1 MNEIYIVDGK
11 KYRVGL
17 VNKDSFL
24 SKNPTAEL
32 FVEEEKTFGPQDEGK
47 TSTTETGTTVDAN
60 KVSDTESQSEDG
72 SSELTAYKDL
82 TDEQKK
88 QLNKQKKVD
97 LGNSPEE
104 IAERRKISRAE
115 QADIL
120 STDIELDEVIVR
132 PEEAEVAELAGSNL
146 FAGNSQLEQ
155 VAFYNSI
162 EPYAKSR
169 GLGLPELDYYK
180 DAIGTT
186 EGPDFDND
194 EDVWDRFDSRMDERP
209 DNLLVTRGPDK
220 PKNAVSVDL
229 MQARQKHID
238 NITEEELKIQLNSN
252 SQEELNSKVKK
263 EGLKHLSDD
272 EKNSLKKFKRPDDKK
287 LYDSFSGNVYDYD
300 KENPGKSNAPAEV
313 IEINENALKKAA
325 TTELKDL
332 ESQLTKSYYK
342 TVAVAKDFT
351 DYFKSN
357 ELFDFENSVL
367 PVGRAF
373 EDVRQL
379 FGDTSSMGDTLEYI
393 EDIAKTGVI
402 PEEISKLPGDHP
414 FAKAFND
421 ALVEYVTLN
430 KAILLNKNPLEE
442 EKDGFG
448 IGAWNSLVRSVG
460 LEDTAKTAATQEEVM
475 TVFDNVM
482 QDAGFKNF
490 DQKAVNE
497 AIKPNLANTVGGGV
511 VDLAIFAAQI
521 AATKKVPGVSQMT
534 RGINTAKNLL
544 KSTKLARKSKLY
556 KNSIDNIAKGFDGAA
571 VFTLS
576 EQLKAGLGLR
586 REPTAE
592 EDYATASFGF
602 SLDFGTSLGG
612 KLLKRFPAKTIL
624 SPVLAQL
631 SKAQSTR
638 NWQKSVT
645 GSAVGAASF
654 EFASAVDALAKGDPN
669 GYFKKS
675 AEDHVLGFLGEYYKM
690 RLLGAKSIFFK
701 NGLVTAFRNDIR
713 AMKGLNPLTV
723 SKAAKKYKIEEKE
736 ISNPNENTFKKLDD
750 SRNKNVNDLT
760 KQIEKGALTQEEG
773 LIKIQETNKEHNV
786 LEAQAELNSA
796 KASIKAEEKSGINP
810 TDTDIRVLANKLQSG
825 ESLNAKDN
833 TTLTNTPLPLLLD
846 RMNVP
851 ESIKEATKANLEYNW
866 NRETVL
872 AEILNNSPEF
882 KAPIGSKERNESYKF
897 LNESFDIGGRIQILK
912 RKKKLNYEEDK
923 ELIDLEEQFKEYQL
937 EGSKYKTLQEKLN
950 KLYESER
957 QKSIEQSDEV
967 LASTQEGE
975 RVTIETKEEFQKL
988 AEKITG
994 SKEDVTDTDG
1004 FYDPA
1009 SKKYYV
1015 NETKAKELRN
1025 FTIET
1030 HETGHFI
1037 LRDSLKDES
1046 GKITED
1052 GIKIIDELLEEL
1064 TPKQR
1069 EVVQRRIDSRY
1080 RYDKDGI
1087 ELSKNEYYEEYIT
1100 VLSDAIRSK
1109 QITFKESIGDAL
1121 EKFVPFMRKNGVE
1134 NLELNADTGK
1144 SLFELIKSFS
1154 KGEKAGVEAAI
1165 ELSKQAEGK
1174 EVKGDKPLKSLTS
1187 ENSDKVNEIWKNQ
1200 GIAGY
1205 EDILKLLKPTAVS
1218 LAKRFKNRPN
1228 YEQELVVD
1236 AIMTGKRGMLDVIM
1250 DYNKKVEKG
1259 ENVPPLSGMLNN
1271 SFSTKTGFKRYIDAV
1286 EDSKILGEEFTSD
1299 IADAKN
1305 QVASEETVDKTEVKS
1320 TTSKLRRVL
1329 GIKQGDAIYDLAK
1342 KVSSKILSG
1351 ELPGKK
1357 VKTAVNKE
1365 ARKSELRKAVSDLM
1379 GAEKAI
1385 DQQFLNKNILEILK
1399 ALPASDLV
1407 KLERESKVKVL
1418 AEQGPRLNVK
1428 DAREA
1433 VDKGIL
1439 PKDTNLQSG
1448 PKVSSKLPTTLEQAK
1463 EFFTQKRKAGLV
1475 NVITEMLVKDAAP
1488 EVTEGKMDLAIR
1500 AKVLSEIDRAPELKF
1515 SLNTKGK
1522 GKFESDNVRDNV
1534 SRFNVGDVAYESAM
1548 FKDEYWDYDIFEGTF
1563 GLKDGTLG
1571 EDKKSLVLAFGETT
1585 GETGITGKSTQ
1596 GLTNVFEVFGI
1607 VANSAVDLVKEKKLN
1622 SIVFTAKEDSRIRLY
1637 NALASKFSKELGWDI
1652 YNYPL
1657 EGETAFIVYD
1667 PKLTGETTKKL
1678 PTLKFAKSLQSGSDK
1693 LDEKAGKSLMEKI
1706 AKDLTLKRRVLI
1718 ETFSK
1723 YFPPEHY
1730 LRTSDWTSGTKLSTI
1745 AKRLFDVTSGVKR
1758 YKDPIEKEKA
1768 EILVKENRLL
1778 DLDAM
1783 RLEAEQKEVEFSL
1796 EVLEALKEARRSK
1809 NRENIDKNIKN
1820 QDLHNKGVGLAI
1832 DAEAAIALSSP
1843 EAFAV
1848 LRQYIYHPSLNANAN
1863 RNQGTNV
1870 WRELGAVERKI
1881 KVTDEHVFQA
1891 IEHANAKLQLYKN
1904 LREGKKNAK
1913 ESLEFYK
1920 KWIQDNYVQY
1930 SLKNESDVIKGNLTD
1945 AEGNVWKNSGGT
1957 SHPVLIEQLY
1967 KAIESGTREAWNKVP
1982 SSDIRYFNE
1991 YESLNPNNLVKGD
2004 FSKAK
2009 EYNVEVPKKLS
2020 QNVEV
2025 YKEQGR
2031 LIHKIILTD
2040 ASLLTGNNAVT
2051 RKQAKQTI
2059 DEFVKIA
2066 SEKTLASKV
2075 NNKKSAFSKSIPPT
2089 TNKKTIETASKTDEA
2104 LKNAR
2109 KLDAEVK
2116 KIRVFD
2122 FDDTLARTKSDVLY
2136 IDSKGKEGR
2145 LTAEEFAKDGAKLL
2159 KEGAVFDF
2167 SEFNKVTEGK
2177 KGPLFEVAKA
2187 IEDKRGA
2194 KDVFVLTARAPE
2206 SQEAIYEFLKSQG
2219 LNIPIENIT
2228 GLGNSTG
2235 EAKARWVVDKAAEG
2249 YNDFYFADDAP
2260 QNVKAVRE
2268 ALSVLDVKSKTQQ
2281 AKIAFSKTLDLNKDF
2296 NDIIENKTGI
2306 GSDKTYGR
2314 VKAEVAGASKGKFNF
2329 FIPPSAEDFVGLLY
2343 STLGKGSTGDA
2354 QMAWYKAHLLNPY
2367 ARAMENIAN
2376 DRANMMQDFR
2386 GLKKGLG
2393 IVPKNLRKK
2402 IKDSNFT
2409 EEQAVRA
2416 YIWDKQGMEIPGIS
2430 KKDQKGLVDFVKNKA
2445 ELSVFADQLIDINKG
2460 DAYAA
2465 PDAGWVAGN
2474 ISTDFIKTLN
2484 TTKRSKY
2491 LESWKQNK
2499 DVIFSEANLN
2509 KLEAAYGKNY
2519 REAMENMLKRMET
2532 GKNTSS
2538 GSDRLA
2544 ARATDWLTNSVGAI
2558 MFFNTRSA
2566 VLQTISAVNFVNF
2579 SDNNIL
2585 KAGQAF
2591 ANQPQYWSDF
2601 KKLFNSPFLLDRRSG
2616 LKLNVNEADIAAMAK
2631 GPGNSARNVIAGI
2644 LKAGF
2649 LPTQIA
2655 DSFAIASGGASFY
2668 RNRIKALQKE
2678 GLTEAEAEEQAFRD
2692 FREIAEESQQSSRP
2706 DKISQQQAGPLGRV
2720 VLAFANTPAQYARLI
2735 KKAASDLKNGRGDA
2749 KTNMSKI
2756 IYYGV
2761 AQNLLFSALQQALF
2775 AIAFDDEEEDEKK
2788 NEKYFNIVNG
2798 MSDSVLR
2805 GIGVGGA
2812 VVSVVKNT
2820 AIKLAK
2826 EAEKKEPKYQD
2837 AVVKGVL
2844 QISPPVS
2851 SKVGK
2856 LQSAGRSFSW
2866 NQEEMRTRGWSID
2879 NPAYLASA
2887 NVISAATNVPLDR
2900 AIKKITNIVDAGNE
2914 DIEYYKRVALALG
2927 WSAWEL
2933 GIDKKGGKV
2942 APPKTDMDK
2951 LYDLNKKQQ
2960 IDSLLSLGIS
2970 KKQIKA
2976 LKLEEDRVKAILDPK
2991 SVKKIKVS
2999 KRDSLFGLNKK
3010 DQVKALEKLGLTKKE
3025 IIALRLES
3033 DRVEAIINKQKKEV
3047 E

>member
-1 MNEIYIVDGK
+1 MYIFNGK
-11 KYRVGL
+11 KLTEDQAKKFAEETGRDL
-17 VNKDSFL
+17 QTFL
-24 SKNPTAEL
+24 EANPDIQEDPD
-32 FVEEEKTFGPQDEGK
+32 FGPQDEVGK
-47 TSTTETGTTVDAN
+47 PGVAVEKVAPAVTE
-60 KVSDTESQSEDG
+60 DTALQLENG
-72 SSELTAYKDL
+72 SSGLTAYKDL

-104 IAERRKISRAE
+104 IAKRRKISRAE

-194 EDVWDRFDSRMDERP
+194 EDIWDRFDSRMDESP
-209 DNLLVTRGPDK
+209 DNLLVTRGQDQPE
-220 PKNAVSVDL
+220 NAVSVDL
-229 MQARQKHID
+229 IQARQRHIG

-272 EKNSLKKFKRPDDKK
+272 EQNSLKKFKRPDDKQ
-287 LYDSFSGNVYDYD
+287 LYDPFSGNVYDYD

-313 IEINENALKKAA
+313 IEINENALEKAA

-367 PVGRAF
+367 SVGRAF
-373 EDVRQL
+373 EDIREL
-379 FGDTSSMGDTLEYI
+379 FGDTSAMGNTLEYI

-448 IGAWNSLVRSVG
+448 IGAWNALVRSAG
-460 LEDTAKTAATQEEVM
+460 LEDTKSSAATQEEEM
-475 TVFDNVM
+475 TVFNNVM
-482 QDAGFKNF
+482 QDAGYKNF
-490 DQKAVNE
+490 NQKAVNE
-497 AIKPNLANTVGGGV
+497 ALKPNLANAVGGGV
-511 VDLAIFAAQI
+511 VDLSIFAAQI
-521 AATKKVPGVSQMT
+521 ALTKKAPGVGQIT
-534 RGINTAKNLL
+534 KGINTIANLF
-544 KSTKLARKSKLY
+544 KRTKLATNSRLF
-556 KNSIDNIAKGFDGAA
+556 KNSIDNIAGGLDEAA
-571 VFTLS
+571 IFTIS
-576 EQLKAGLGLR
+576 DQLKAGLGLR

-592 EDYATASFGF
+592 EMYATATFGF
-602 SLDFGTSLGG
+602 SLKFGSSLAG
-612 KLLKRFPAKTIL
+612 KLLQRFPAKTIF
-624 SPVLAQL
+624 SPALAQL

-675 AEDHVLGFLGEYYKM
+675 AEDHTLGFLEEYYKM

-723 SKAAKKYKIEEKE
+723 SKAAKKYEIEQKE
-736 ISNPNENTFKKLDD
+736 ISDPNENTFKKLDD

-760 KQIEKGALTQEEG
+760 EQIEKGALTQEEG
-773 LIKIQETNKEHNV
+773 LIKIQETNKEHNI
-786 LEAQAELNSA
+786 LEAQAELNNA

-825 ESLNAKDN
+825 ESLNTKDN
-833 TTLTNTPLPLLLD
+833 STLINTPLPLLLD

-851 ESIKEATKANLEYNW
+851 EGIKEATKANLEYNW

-912 RKKKLNYEEDK
+912 RKKKLNYEEEK
-923 ELIDLEEQFKEYQL
+923 ELIDLEERFKEYQP

-950 KLYESER
+950 ELYESEK

-975 RVTIETKEEFQKL
+975 RVPVETKEEFQKL
-988 AEKITG
+988 AEKVTG

-1004 FYDPA
+1004 FYDPV

-1052 GIKIIDELLEEL
+1052 GIKIIDELLGEL

-1069 EVVQRRIDSRY
+1069 EVVQKRIDKRY
-1080 RYDKDGI
+1080 RYNEEGV

-1174 EVKGDKPLKSLTS
+1174 ESKGDKSLKSLTS

-1200 GIAGY
+1200 GVAGY

-1259 ENVPPLSGMLNN
+1259 ESVPPLSGMLNK

-1286 EDSKILGEEFTSD
+1286 EDSKILGEEFTD
-1299 IADAKN
+1299 DVTEAKG
-1305 QVASEETVDKTEVKS
+1305 VAAEEVSNNVTPTVKS

-1351 ELPGKK
+1351 ELPGRKI
-1357 VKTAVNKE
+1357 KTAINKE
-1365 ARKSELRKAVSDLM
+1365 ARKSELRKAVSNLM

-1407 KLERESKVKVL
+1407 KLEREAKVKVL

-1433 VDKGIL
+1433 VNKGIL

-1463 EFFTQKRKAGLV
+1463 EFFTQKRKASLV

-1488 EVTEGKMDLAIR
+1488 EVTEGKMDQVKR
-1500 AKVLSEIDRAPELKF
+1500 AEVLSEIDR
-1515 SLNTKGK
+1515 
-1522 GKFESDNVRDNV
+1522 
-1534 SRFNVGDVAYESAM
+1534 
-1548 FKDEYWDYDIFEGTF
+1548 
-1563 GLKDGTLG
+1563 
-1571 EDKKSLVLAFGETT
+1571 
-1585 GETGITGKSTQ
+1585 
-1596 GLTNVFEVFGI
+1596 
-1607 VANSAVDLVKEKKLN
+1607 
-1622 SIVFTAKEDSRIRLY
+1622 
-1637 NALASKFSKELGWDI
+1637 
-1652 YNYPL
+1652 
-1657 EGETAFIVYD
+1657 
-1667 PKLTGETTKKL
+1667 L
-1678 PTLKFAKSLQSGSDK
+1678 PTLKFARSLQSGSDK

-1706 AKDLTLKRRVLI
+1706 AKDLTLKSKVLI

-1723 YFPPEHY
+1723 HFPPEHY
-1730 LRTSDWTSGTKLSTI
+1730 FRTSDWTSGTKLSTI
-1745 AKRLFDVTSGVKR
+1745 AKRLFDITSGLKR

-1768 EILVKENRLL
+1768 EILIKENRLL
-1778 DLDAM
+1778 DLDDM
-1783 RLEAEQKEVEFSL
+1783 RLKAEQKEVEFSL
-1796 EVLEALKEARRSK
+1796 DVLEAFKEARRSK

-1863 RNQGTNV
+1863 RNQATNV
-1870 WRELGAVERKI
+1870 WRELGAVERKTG
-1881 KVTDEHVFQA
+1881 VTDEHVFQA
-1891 IEHANAKLQLYKN
+1891 IEHANAKMQLYKN
-1904 LREGKKNAK
+1904 LREGGKNAK
-1913 ESLEFYK
+1913 ESLDFYK
-1920 KWIQDNYVQY
+1920 KWMQDNYVQY

-1967 KAIESGTREAWNKVP
+1967 KAIKSGTREAWNKVP

-2040 ASLLTGNNAVT
+2040 AGLLTGNNAVT

-2066 SEKTLASKV
+2066 QEKTLASKV

-2136 IDSKGKEGR
+2136 IDSQGKEGR

-2281 AKIAFSKTLDLNKDF
+2281 AKIAFSKSLDLNKDF
-2296 NDIIENKTGI
+2296 NDIIENKTSI

-2314 VKAEVAGASKGKFNF
+2314 VKAEVAGASKGKFKF

-2585 KAGQAF
+2585 KAGQAL
-2591 ANQPQYWSDF
+2591 ANQPQYWKDF

-2631 GPGNSARNVIAGI
+2631 GPGNGARNVIAGI

-2655 DSFAIASGGASFY
+2655 DSFAIASGGATFY
-2668 RNRIKALQKE
+2668 RNRIKALEKE
-2678 GLTEAEAEEQAFRD
+2678 GLTRSEAEEQAFRD

-2735 KKAASDLKNGRGDA
+2735 KKAGSDLKNGRGDA
-2749 KTNMSKI
+2749 KTNISKI

-2761 AQNLLFSALQQALF
+2761 AQNLLFSSLQQALF
-2775 AIAFDDEEEDEKK
+2775 AIAFDDDEEEEKK

-2798 MSDSVLR
+2798 MSDSILR
-2805 GIGVGGA
+2805 GTGLGGA

-2826 EAEKKEPKYQD
+2826 EADKKSPKYQD

-2866 NQEEMRTRGWSID
+2866 NQEEMRTRGFSID

-2900 AIKKITNIVDAGNE
+2900 AVKKVTNIVDAGNE

-2942 APPKTDMDK
+2942 APPKTNMDK
-2951 LYDLNKKQQ
+2951 LYDLNKKEQ
-2960 IDSLLSLGIS
+2960 IDSLLSLGLS
-2970 KKQIKA
+2970 KKQIKL
-2976 LKLEEDRVKAILDPK
+2976 LKKEEDRVNAILNPK
-2991 SVKKIKVS
+2991 SIKQIKVS

-3025 IIALRLES
+3025 IRALRLES
-3033 DRVEAIINKQKKEV
+3033 DRVEAIINKQKQRN
-3047 E
+3047 

>member
-1 MNEIYIVDGK
+1 MYTYKDRELTKEQVDKLAAEKG
-11 KYRVGL
+11 VE
-17 VNKDSFL
+17 VDVFL
-24 SKNPTAEL
+24 TNNPDIQIQEA
-32 FVEEEKTFGPQDEGK
+32 VVKTTEPEGK
-47 TSTTETGTTVDAN
+47 TPTTEMDTTVDATE
-60 KVSDTESQSEDG
+60 VSVTESLSADG
-72 SSELTAYKDL
+72 SSGLTAYKDL

-104 IAERRKISRAE
+104 IAKRRKISRAE

-194 EDVWDRFDSRMDERP
+194 EDVWDRFDSRMDESP
-209 DNLLVTRGPDK
+209 DNLLVTRGQDQPE
-220 PKNAVSVDL
+220 NAVSVDL
-229 MQARQKHID
+229 IQARQRHIG

-272 EKNSLKKFKRPDDKK
+272 EQNSLKKFKRPDDKQ
-287 LYDSFSGNVYDYD
+287 LYDPFSGNVYDYD

-313 IEINENALKKAA
+313 IEINENALEKAA

-373 EDVRQL
+373 EDIREL
-379 FGDTSSMGDTLEYI
+379 FGDTSAMGNTLEYI

-448 IGAWNSLVRSVG
+448 IGAWNALVRNVG
-460 LEDTAKTAATQEEVM
+460 LEDTTKTAATQEEVM
-475 TVFDNVM
+475 TVFDNVV
-482 QDAGFKNF
+482 QDAGLKNF

-511 VDLAIFAAQI
+511 VDLGIFAAQV
-521 AATKKVPGVSQMT
+521 AGTKKVPGVAQMT
-534 RGINTAKNLL
+534 KGINTVARLFKG
-544 KSTKLARKSKLY
+544 TRLARKSKLY
-556 KNSIDNIAKGFDGAA
+556 RNSIDNIAKGLDEAA

-592 EDYATASFGF
+592 ENYATASFGF
-602 SLDFGTSLGG
+602 SLGFGTSLGG
-612 KLLKRFPAKTIL
+612 KLLQRFPAKTIF
-624 SPVLAQL
+624 SPALAQL

-675 AEDHVLGFLGEYYKM
+675 AEDHALGFLGEYYKM

-723 SKAAKKYKIEEKE
+723 SKAAKKYEIEEKE
-736 ISNPNENTFKKLDD
+736 ISDPNENTFKKLDD

-760 KQIEKGALTQEEG
+760 EQIEKGALTQEEG
-773 LIKIQETNKEHNV
+773 LIKIQETNKEHNI
-786 LEAQAELNSA
+786 LEAQAELNNA

-833 TTLTNTPLPLLLD
+833 STLINTPLPLLLD

-851 ESIKEATKANLEYNW
+851 EGIKEATKANLEYNW

-923 ELIDLEEQFKEYQL
+923 ELIDLEEQFKEYQP

-950 KLYESER
+950 KLYESEK

-975 RVTIETKEEFQKL
+975 RVPVETKEEFQKL
-988 AEKITG
+988 AEKVTG

-1004 FYDPA
+1004 FYDPV

-1046 GKITED
+1046 GKITKD
-1052 GIKIIDELLEEL
+1052 GIKIIDELLGEL

-1069 EVVQRRIDSRY
+1069 EVVQRRIDQQY
-1080 RYDKDGI
+1080 RYNKKGV

-1174 EVKGDKPLKSLTS
+1174 EGKGDKPLKSLTS

-1259 ENVPPLSGMLNN
+1259 ESVPPLSGMLNN

-1299 IADAKN
+1299 ITEAKG
-1305 QVASEETVDKTEVKS
+1305 VASEEITIDETKVKS
-1320 TTSKLRRVL
+1320 TTSKLRNKL
-1329 GIKQGDAIYDLAK
+1329 LINQGDKIYDLAK
-1342 KVSSKILSG
+1342 KVSSEILKKDLPDEKLVAFINKKARESGLKKEIYKIV
-1351 ELPGKK
+1351 GK
-1357 VKTAVNKE
+1357 
-1365 ARKSELRKAVSDLM
+1365 
-1379 GAEKAI
+1379 EKAI
-1385 DQQFLNKNILEILK
+1385 DESFINNYLNPKNPSQYILK
-1399 ALPASDLV
+1399 DFSQRDLV
-1407 KLERESKVKVL
+1407 KLEREVKDKIFFKQL
-1418 AEQGPRLNVK
+1418 PRLTKQAEILKAIEQGK
-1428 DAREA
+1428 
-1433 VDKGIL
+1433 L
-1439 PKDTNLQSG
+1439 PKNQSLTSG
-1448 PKVSSKLPTTLEQAK
+1448 AFVYEKLPTPTLEQIK
-1463 EFFTQKRKAGLV
+1463 KFFTQKRKAGLV
-1475 NVITEMLVKDAAP
+1475 SVITETLVKDAAP
-1488 EVTEGKMDLAIR
+1488 EVTEGKMDEAKR
-1500 AKVLSEIDRAPELKF
+1500 AEVLSEIDR
-1515 SLNTKGK
+1515 
-1522 GKFESDNVRDNV
+1522 
-1534 SRFNVGDVAYESAM
+1534 
-1548 FKDEYWDYDIFEGTF
+1548 
-1563 GLKDGTLG
+1563 
-1571 EDKKSLVLAFGETT
+1571 
-1585 GETGITGKSTQ
+1585 
-1596 GLTNVFEVFGI
+1596 
-1607 VANSAVDLVKEKKLN
+1607 
-1622 SIVFTAKEDSRIRLY
+1622 
-1637 NALASKFSKELGWDI
+1637 
-1652 YNYPL
+1652 
-1657 EGETAFIVYD
+1657 
-1667 PKLTGETTKKL
+1667 L

-1706 AKDLTLKRRVLI
+1706 TKDLTLKSKVLI

-1723 YFPPEHY
+1723 YLPPEHY
-1730 LRTSDWTSGTKLSTI
+1730 FRTSDWTSGTKLSTI
-1745 AKRLFDVTSGVKR
+1745 AKRLFDVTSGLKR

-1768 EILVKENRLL
+1768 EILIKENRLL
-1778 DLDAM
+1778 DLDDM
-1783 RLEAEQKEVEFSL
+1783 RLEAEKKEVEFSL
-1796 EVLEALKEARRSK
+1796 DVLEAFKEARRSK

-1848 LRQYIYHPSLNANAN
+1848 LRQYIYHPSLNSNAN
-1863 RNQGTNV
+1863 RNQATNI
-1870 WRELGAVERKI
+1870 WRELGAVERKTG
-1881 KVTDEHVFQA
+1881 VTDEHVFQA
-1891 IEHANAKLQLYKN
+1891 IEHANAKMQLYKN

-1913 ESLEFYK
+1913 ESLDFYK
-1920 KWIQDNYVQY
+1920 KWMQDNYVQY

-1967 KAIESGTREAWNKVP
+1967 KAIESGTREAWGKVP

-2040 ASLLTGNNAVT
+2040 AGLLTGDNAVT

-2066 SEKTLASKV
+2066 PEKTLASKS

-2136 IDSKGKEGR
+2136 VDSQGKEGR

-2187 IEDKRGA
+2187 IENKRGA

-2281 AKIAFSKTLDLNKDF
+2281 AKIAFSKSLDLNKDF

-2585 KAGQAF
+2585 KAGQAL
-2591 ANQPQYWSDF
+2591 ANQPQYWKDF

-2631 GPGNSARNVIAGI
+2631 GPGNGARNVIAGI

-2655 DSFAIASGGASFY
+2655 DSFAIASGGATFY
-2668 RNRIKALQKE
+2668 RNRIKALEKE
-2678 GLTEAEAEEQAFRD
+2678 GLTRSEAEEQAFRD

-2735 KKAASDLKNGRGDA
+2735 KKAGSDLKNGRGDA
-2749 KTNMSKI
+2749 KTNISKI

-2761 AQNLLFSALQQALF
+2761 AQNLLFSSLQQALF
-2775 AIAFDDEEEDEKK
+2775 AIAFDDDEEEEKK

-2798 MSDSVLR
+2798 MSDSILR
-2805 GIGVGGA
+2805 GTGLGGA

-2826 EAEKKEPKYQD
+2826 EADKKSPKYQD

-2866 NQEEMRTRGWSID
+2866 NQEEMRTKGFSID

-2887 NVISAATNVPLDR
+2887 NVVSALTNVPLDR
-2900 AIKKITNIVDAGNE
+2900 AVKKVTNIVDAGNE

-2951 LYDLNKKQQ
+2951 LYDLTKKQQ
-2960 IDSLLSLGIS
+2960 IDSLTNLGIS
-2970 KKQIKA
+2970 RKQIKA
-2976 LKLEEDRVKAILDPK
+2976 LKLEEDRVNAILNPK
-2991 SVKKIKVS
+2991 SIKKIKVS
-2999 KRDSLFGLNKK
+2999 KKDSLFGLNKK

-3025 IIALRLES
+3025 IRALRLES
-3033 DRVEAIINKQKKEV
+3033 DRVEAIINKQKQEN
-3047 E
+3047 

>member
-1 MNEIYIVDGK
+1 MYIFNGK
-11 KYRVGL
+11 KLTEDQAKKFAEETGRDL
-17 VNKDSFL
+17 QTFL
-24 SKNPTAEL
+24 EANPDIQEDPD
-32 FVEEEKTFGPQDEGK
+32 FGPQDEVGK
-47 TSTTETGTTVDAN
+47 PGVAVEKVAPAVTE
-60 KVSDTESQSEDG
+60 DTALQLENG
-72 SSELTAYKDL
+72 SSGLTAYKDL

-104 IAERRKISRAE
+104 IAKRRKISRAE

-194 EDVWDRFDSRMDERP
+194 EDIWDRFDSRMDESP
-209 DNLLVTRGPDK
+209 DNLLVTRGQDQPE
-220 PKNAVSVDL
+220 NAVSVDL
-229 MQARQKHID
+229 IQARQRHIG

-272 EKNSLKKFKRPDDKK
+272 EQNSLKKFKRPDDKQ
-287 LYDSFSGNVYDYD
+287 LYDPFSGNVYDYD

-313 IEINENALKKAA
+313 IEINENALEKAA

-367 PVGRAF
+367 SVGRAF
-373 EDVRQL
+373 EDIREL
-379 FGDTSSMGDTLEYI
+379 FGDTSAMGNTLEYI

-448 IGAWNSLVRSVG
+448 IGAWNALVRSAG
-460 LEDTAKTAATQEEVM
+460 LEDTKSSAATQEEEM
-475 TVFDNVM
+475 TVFNNVM
-482 QDAGFKNF
+482 QDAGYKNF
-490 DQKAVNE
+490 NQKAVNE
-497 AIKPNLANTVGGGV
+497 ALKPNLANAVGGGV
-511 VDLAIFAAQI
+511 VDLSIFAAQI
-521 AATKKVPGVSQMT
+521 ALTKKAPGVGQIT
-534 RGINTAKNLL
+534 KGINTIANLF
-544 KSTKLARKSKLY
+544 KRTKLATNSRLF
-556 KNSIDNIAKGFDGAA
+556 KNSIDNIAGGLDEAA
-571 VFTLS
+571 IFTIS
-576 EQLKAGLGLR
+576 DQLKAGLGLR

-592 EDYATASFGF
+592 EMYATATFGF
-602 SLDFGTSLGG
+602 SLKFGSSLAG
-612 KLLKRFPAKTIL
+612 KLLQRFPAKTIF
-624 SPVLAQL
+624 SPALAQL

-675 AEDHVLGFLGEYYKM
+675 AEDHTLGFLEEYYKM

-723 SKAAKKYKIEEKE
+723 SKAAKKYEIEQKE
-736 ISNPNENTFKKLDD
+736 ISDPNENTFKKLDD

-760 KQIEKGALTQEEG
+760 EQIEKGALTQEEG
-773 LIKIQETNKEHNV
+773 LIKIQETNKEHNI
-786 LEAQAELNSA
+786 LEAQAELNNA

-825 ESLNAKDN
+825 ESLNTKDN
-833 TTLTNTPLPLLLD
+833 STLINTPLPLLLD

-851 ESIKEATKANLEYNW
+851 EGIKEATKANLEYNW

-912 RKKKLNYEEDK
+912 RKKKLNYEEEK
-923 ELIDLEEQFKEYQL
+923 ELIDLEERFKEYQP

-950 KLYESER
+950 ELYESEK

-975 RVTIETKEEFQKL
+975 RVPVETKEEFQKL
-988 AEKITG
+988 AEKVTG

-1004 FYDPA
+1004 FYDPV

-1052 GIKIIDELLEEL
+1052 GIKIIDELLGEL

-1069 EVVQRRIDSRY
+1069 EVVQKRIDKRY
-1080 RYDKDGI
+1080 RYNEEGV

-1174 EVKGDKPLKSLTS
+1174 ESKGDKSLKSLTS

-1200 GIAGY
+1200 GVAGY

-1259 ENVPPLSGMLNN
+1259 ESVPPLSGMLNK

-1286 EDSKILGEEFTSD
+1286 EDSKILGEEFTD
-1299 IADAKN
+1299 DVTEAKG
-1305 QVASEETVDKTEVKS
+1305 VAAEEVSNNVTPTVKS

-1351 ELPGKK
+1351 ELPGRKI
-1357 VKTAVNKE
+1357 KTAINKE
-1365 ARKSELRKAVSDLM
+1365 ARKSELRKAVSNLM

-1407 KLERESKVKVL
+1407 KLEREAKVKVL

-1433 VDKGIL
+1433 VNKGIL

-1463 EFFTQKRKAGLV
+1463 EFFTQKRKASLV

-1488 EVTEGKMDLAIR
+1488 EVTEGKMDQVKR
-1500 AKVLSEIDRAPELKF
+1500 AEVLSEIDR
-1515 SLNTKGK
+1515 
-1522 GKFESDNVRDNV
+1522 
-1534 SRFNVGDVAYESAM
+1534 
-1548 FKDEYWDYDIFEGTF
+1548 
-1563 GLKDGTLG
+1563 
-1571 EDKKSLVLAFGETT
+1571 
-1585 GETGITGKSTQ
+1585 
-1596 GLTNVFEVFGI
+1596 
-1607 VANSAVDLVKEKKLN
+1607 
-1622 SIVFTAKEDSRIRLY
+1622 
-1637 NALASKFSKELGWDI
+1637 
-1652 YNYPL
+1652 
-1657 EGETAFIVYD
+1657 
-1667 PKLTGETTKKL
+1667 L
-1678 PTLKFAKSLQSGSDK
+1678 PTLKFARSLQSGSDK

-1706 AKDLTLKRRVLI
+1706 AKDLTLKSKVLI

-1723 YFPPEHY
+1723 HFPPEHY
-1730 LRTSDWTSGTKLSTI
+1730 FRTSDWTSGTKLSTI
-1745 AKRLFDVTSGVKR
+1745 AKRLFDITSGLKR

-1768 EILVKENRLL
+1768 EILIKENRLL
-1778 DLDAM
+1778 DLDDM
-1783 RLEAEQKEVEFSL
+1783 RLKAEQKEVEFSL
-1796 EVLEALKEARRSK
+1796 DVLEAFKEARRSK

-1863 RNQGTNV
+1863 RNQATNV
-1870 WRELGAVERKI
+1870 WRELGAVERKTG
-1881 KVTDEHVFQA
+1881 VTDEHVFQA
-1891 IEHANAKLQLYKN
+1891 IEHANAKMQLYKN
-1904 LREGKKNAK
+1904 LREGGKNAK
-1913 ESLEFYK
+1913 ESLDFYK
-1920 KWIQDNYVQY
+1920 KWMQDNYVQY

-1967 KAIESGTREAWNKVP
+1967 KAIKSGTREAWNKVP

-2040 ASLLTGNNAVT
+2040 AGLLTGNNAVT

-2066 SEKTLASKV
+2066 QEKTLASKV

-2136 IDSKGKEGR
+2136 IDSQGKEGR

-2281 AKIAFSKTLDLNKDF
+2281 AKIAFSKSLDLNKDF
-2296 NDIIENKTGI
+2296 NDIIENKTSI

-2314 VKAEVAGASKGKFNF
+2314 VKAEVAGASKGKFKF

-2585 KAGQAF
+2585 KAGQAL
-2591 ANQPQYWSDF
+2591 ANQPQYWKDF

-2631 GPGNSARNVIAGI
+2631 GPGNGARNVIAGI

-2655 DSFAIASGGASFY
+2655 DSFAIASGGA
-2668 RNRIKALQKE
+2668 I
-2678 GLTEAEAEEQAFRD
+2678 
-2692 FREIAEESQQSSRP
+2692 
-2706 DKISQQQAGPLGRV
+2706 
-2720 VLAFANTPAQYARLI
+2720 VL
-2735 KKAASDLKNGRGDA
+2735 
-2749 KTNMSKI
+2749 
-2756 IYYGV
+2756 
-2761 AQNLLFSALQQALF
+2761 
-2775 AIAFDDEEEDEKK
+2775 
-2788 NEKYFNIVNG
+2788 
-2798 MSDSVLR
+2798 
-2805 GIGVGGA
+2805 
-2812 VVSVVKNT
+2812 
-2820 AIKLAK
+2820 
-2826 EAEKKEPKYQD
+2826 
-2837 AVVKGVL
+2837 
-2844 QISPPVS
+2844 
-2851 SKVGK
+2851 
-2856 LQSAGRSFSW
+2856 
-2866 NQEEMRTRGWSID
+2866 
-2879 NPAYLASA
+2879 
-2887 NVISAATNVPLDR
+2887 
-2900 AIKKITNIVDAGNE
+2900 
-2914 DIEYYKRVALALG
+2914 
-2927 WSAWEL
+2927 
-2933 GIDKKGGKV
+2933 
-2942 APPKTDMDK
+2942 
-2951 LYDLNKKQQ
+2951 
-2960 IDSLLSLGIS
+2960 
-2970 KKQIKA
+2970 
-2976 LKLEEDRVKAILDPK
+2976 
-2991 SVKKIKVS
+2991 
-2999 KRDSLFGLNKK
+2999 
-3010 DQVKALEKLGLTKKE
+3010 
-3025 IIALRLES
+3025 
-3033 DRVEAIINKQKKEV
+3033 
-3047 E
+3047 

>member
-1 MNEIYIVDGK
+1 MYIFNGK
-11 KYRVGL
+11 KLTEDQAKKFAEETGRDL
-17 VNKDSFL
+17 QTFL
-24 SKNPTAEL
+24 EANPDIQEDPD
-32 FVEEEKTFGPQDEGK
+32 FGPQDEVGK
-47 TSTTETGTTVDAN
+47 PGVAVEKVAPAVTE
-60 KVSDTESQSEDG
+60 DTALQLENG
-72 SSELTAYKDL
+72 SSGLTAYKDL

-104 IAERRKISRAE
+104 IAKRRKISRAE

-194 EDVWDRFDSRMDERP
+194 EDIWDRFDSRMDESP
-209 DNLLVTRGPDK
+209 DNLLVTRGQDQPE
-220 PKNAVSVDL
+220 NAVSVDL
-229 MQARQKHID
+229 IQARQRHIG

-272 EKNSLKKFKRPDDKK
+272 EQNSLKKFKRPDDKQ
-287 LYDSFSGNVYDYD
+287 LYDPFSGNVYDYD

-313 IEINENALKKAA
+313 IEINENALEKAA

-367 PVGRAF
+367 SVGRAF
-373 EDVRQL
+373 EDIREL
-379 FGDTSSMGDTLEYI
+379 FGDTSAMGNTLEYI

-448 IGAWNSLVRSVG
+448 IGAWNALVRSAG
-460 LEDTAKTAATQEEVM
+460 LEDTKSSAATQEEEM
-475 TVFDNVM
+475 TVFNNVM
-482 QDAGFKNF
+482 QDAGYKNF
-490 DQKAVNE
+490 NQKAVNE
-497 AIKPNLANTVGGGV
+497 ALKPNLANAVGGGV
-511 VDLAIFAAQI
+511 VDLSIFAAQI
-521 AATKKVPGVSQMT
+521 ALTKKAPGVGQIT
-534 RGINTAKNLL
+534 KGINTIANLF
-544 KSTKLARKSKLY
+544 KRTKLATNSRLF
-556 KNSIDNIAKGFDGAA
+556 KNSIDNIAGGLDEAA
-571 VFTLS
+571 IFTIS
-576 EQLKAGLGLR
+576 DQLKAGLGLR

-592 EDYATASFGF
+592 EMYATATFGF
-602 SLDFGTSLGG
+602 SLKFGSSLAG
-612 KLLKRFPAKTIL
+612 KLLQRFPAKTIF
-624 SPVLAQL
+624 SPALAQL

-675 AEDHVLGFLGEYYKM
+675 AEDHTLGFLEEYYKM

-723 SKAAKKYKIEEKE
+723 SKAAKKYEIEQKE
-736 ISNPNENTFKKLDD
+736 ISDPNENTFKKLDD

-760 KQIEKGALTQEEG
+760 EQIEKGALTQEEG
-773 LIKIQETNKEHNV
+773 LIKIQETNKEHNI
-786 LEAQAELNSA
+786 LEAQAELNNA

-825 ESLNAKDN
+825 ESLNTKDN
-833 TTLTNTPLPLLLD
+833 STLINTPLPLLLD

-851 ESIKEATKANLEYNW
+851 EGIKEATKANLEYNW

-912 RKKKLNYEEDK
+912 RKKKLNYEEEK
-923 ELIDLEEQFKEYQL
+923 ELIDLEERFKEYQP

-950 KLYESER
+950 ELYESEK

-975 RVTIETKEEFQKL
+975 RVPVETKEEFQKL
-988 AEKITG
+988 AEKVTG

-1004 FYDPA
+1004 FYDPV

-1052 GIKIIDELLEEL
+1052 GIKIIDELLGEL

-1069 EVVQRRIDSRY
+1069 EVVQKRIDKRY
-1080 RYDKDGI
+1080 RYNEEGV

-1174 EVKGDKPLKSLTS
+1174 ESKGDKSLKSLTS

-1200 GIAGY
+1200 GVAGY

-1259 ENVPPLSGMLNN
+1259 ESVPPLSGMLNK

-1286 EDSKILGEEFTSD
+1286 EDSKILGEEFTD
-1299 IADAKN
+1299 DVTEAKG
-1305 QVASEETVDKTEVKS
+1305 VAAEEVSNNVTPTVKS

-1351 ELPGKK
+1351 ELPGRKI
-1357 VKTAVNKE
+1357 KTAINKE
-1365 ARKSELRKAVSDLM
+1365 ARKSELRKAVSNLM

-1407 KLERESKVKVL
+1407 KLEREAKVKVL

-1433 VDKGIL
+1433 VNKGIL

-1463 EFFTQKRKAGLV
+1463 EFFTQKRKASLV

-1488 EVTEGKMDLAIR
+1488 EVTEGKMDQVKR
-1500 AKVLSEIDRAPELKF
+1500 AEVLSEIDR
-1515 SLNTKGK
+1515 
-1522 GKFESDNVRDNV
+1522 
-1534 SRFNVGDVAYESAM
+1534 
-1548 FKDEYWDYDIFEGTF
+1548 
-1563 GLKDGTLG
+1563 
-1571 EDKKSLVLAFGETT
+1571 
-1585 GETGITGKSTQ
+1585 
-1596 GLTNVFEVFGI
+1596 
-1607 VANSAVDLVKEKKLN
+1607 
-1622 SIVFTAKEDSRIRLY
+1622 
-1637 NALASKFSKELGWDI
+1637 
-1652 YNYPL
+1652 
-1657 EGETAFIVYD
+1657 
-1667 PKLTGETTKKL
+1667 L
-1678 PTLKFAKSLQSGSDK
+1678 PTLKFARSLQSGSDK

-1706 AKDLTLKRRVLI
+1706 AKDLTLKSKVLI

-1723 YFPPEHY
+1723 HFPPEHY
-1730 LRTSDWTSGTKLSTI
+1730 FRTSDWTSGTKLSTI
-1745 AKRLFDVTSGVKR
+1745 AKRLFDITSGLKR

-1768 EILVKENRLL
+1768 EILIKENRLL
-1778 DLDAM
+1778 DLDDM
-1783 RLEAEQKEVEFSL
+1783 RLKAEQKEVEFSL
-1796 EVLEALKEARRSK
+1796 DVLEAFKEARRSK

-1863 RNQGTNV
+1863 RNQATNV
-1870 WRELGAVERKI
+1870 WRELGAVERKTG
-1881 KVTDEHVFQA
+1881 VTDEHVFQA
-1891 IEHANAKLQLYKN
+1891 IEHANAKMQLYKN
-1904 LREGKKNAK
+1904 LREGGKNAK
-1913 ESLEFYK
+1913 ESLDFYK
-1920 KWIQDNYVQY
+1920 KWMQDNYVQY

-1967 KAIESGTREAWNKVP
+1967 KAIKSGTREAWNKVP

-2040 ASLLTGNNAVT
+2040 AGLLTGNNAVT

-2066 SEKTLASKV
+2066 QEKTLASKV

-2136 IDSKGKEGR
+2136 IDSQGKEGR

-2281 AKIAFSKTLDLNKDF
+2281 AKIAFSKSLDLNKDF
-2296 NDIIENKTGI
+2296 NDIIENKTSI

-2314 VKAEVAGASKGKFNF
+2314 VKAEVAGASKGKFKF

-2585 KAGQAF
+2585 KAGQAL
-2591 ANQPQYWSDF
+2591 ANQPQYWKDF

-2631 GPGNSARNVIAGI
+2631 GPGNGARNVIAGI

-2655 DSFAIASGGASFY
+2655 DSFAIASGGATFY
-2668 RNRIKALQKE
+2668 RNRIKALEKE
-2678 GLTEAEAEEQAFRD
+2678 GLTRSEAEEQAFRD

-2735 KKAASDLKNGRGDA
+2735 KKAGSDLKNGRGDA
-2749 KTNMSKI
+2749 KTNISKI

-2761 AQNLLFSALQQALF
+2761 AQNLLFSSLQQALF
-2775 AIAFDDEEEDEKK
+2775 AIAFDDDEEEEKK

-2798 MSDSVLR
+2798 MSDSILR
-2805 GIGVGGA
+2805 GTGLGGA

-2826 EAEKKEPKYQD
+2826 EADKKSPKYQD

-2866 NQEEMRTRGWSID
+2866 NQEEMRTRGFSID

-2887 NVISAATNVPLDR
+2887 NVVSALTNVPLDR
-2900 AIKKITNIVDAGNE
+2900 AVKKVTNIVDAGNE

-2942 APPKTDMDK
+2942 APPKTNMDK
-2951 LYDLNKKQQ
+2951 LYDLNKKEQ
-2960 IDSLLSLGIS
+2960 IDSLLSLGLS
-2970 KKQIKA
+2970 KKQIKL
-2976 LKLEEDRVKAILDPK
+2976 LKKEEDRVNAILNPK
-2991 SVKKIKVS
+2991 SIKQIKVS

-3025 IIALRLES
+3025 IRALRLES
-3033 DRVEAIINKQKKEV
+3033 DRVEAIINKQKQRN
-3047 E
+3047 

>member
-1 MNEIYIVDGK
+1 MYIFNGK
-11 KYRVGL
+11 KLTEDQAKKFAEETGRDL
-17 VNKDSFL
+17 QTFL
-24 SKNPTAEL
+24 EANPDIQEDPD
-32 FVEEEKTFGPQDEGK
+32 FGPQDEVGK
-47 TSTTETGTTVDAN
+47 PGVAVEKVAPAVTE
-60 KVSDTESQSEDG
+60 DTALQLENG
-72 SSELTAYKDL
+72 SSGLTAYKDL

-104 IAERRKISRAE
+104 IAKRRKISRAE

-194 EDVWDRFDSRMDERP
+194 EDIWDRFDSRMDESP
-209 DNLLVTRGPDK
+209 DNLLVTRGQDQPE
-220 PKNAVSVDL
+220 NAVSVDL
-229 MQARQKHID
+229 IQARQRHIG

-272 EKNSLKKFKRPDDKK
+272 EQNSLKKFKRPDDKQ
-287 LYDSFSGNVYDYD
+287 LYDPFSGNVYDYD

-313 IEINENALKKAA
+313 IEINENALEKAA

-367 PVGRAF
+367 SVGRAF
-373 EDVRQL
+373 EDIREL
-379 FGDTSSMGDTLEYI
+379 FGDTSAMGNTLEYI

-448 IGAWNSLVRSVG
+448 IGAWNALVRSAG
-460 LEDTAKTAATQEEVM
+460 LEDTKSSAATQEEEM
-475 TVFDNVM
+475 TVFNNVM
-482 QDAGFKNF
+482 QDAGYKNF
-490 DQKAVNE
+490 NQKAVNE
-497 AIKPNLANTVGGGV
+497 ALKPNLANAVGGGV
-511 VDLAIFAAQI
+511 VDLSIFAAQI
-521 AATKKVPGVSQMT
+521 ALTKKAPGVGQIT
-534 RGINTAKNLL
+534 KGINTIANLF
-544 KSTKLARKSKLY
+544 KRTKLATNSRLF
-556 KNSIDNIAKGFDGAA
+556 KNSIDNIAGGLDEAA
-571 VFTLS
+571 IFTIS
-576 EQLKAGLGLR
+576 DQLKAGLGLR

-592 EDYATASFGF
+592 EMYATATFGF
-602 SLDFGTSLGG
+602 SLKFGSSLAG
-612 KLLKRFPAKTIL
+612 KLLQRFPAKTIF
-624 SPVLAQL
+624 SPALAQL

-675 AEDHVLGFLGEYYKM
+675 AEDHTLGFLEEYYKM

-723 SKAAKKYKIEEKE
+723 SKAAKKYEIEQKE
-736 ISNPNENTFKKLDD
+736 ISDPNENTFKKLDD

-760 KQIEKGALTQEEG
+760 EQIEKGALTQEEG
-773 LIKIQETNKEHNV
+773 LIKIQETNKEHNI
-786 LEAQAELNSA
+786 LEAQAELNNA

-825 ESLNAKDN
+825 ESLNTKDN
-833 TTLTNTPLPLLLD
+833 STLINTPLPLLLD

-851 ESIKEATKANLEYNW
+851 EGIKEATKANLEYNW

-912 RKKKLNYEEDK
+912 RKKKLNYEEEK
-923 ELIDLEEQFKEYQL
+923 ELIDLEERFKEYQP

-950 KLYESER
+950 ELYESEK

-975 RVTIETKEEFQKL
+975 RVPVETKEEFQKL
-988 AEKITG
+988 AEKVTG

-1004 FYDPA
+1004 FYDPV

-1052 GIKIIDELLEEL
+1052 GIKIIDELLGEL

-1069 EVVQRRIDSRY
+1069 EVVQKRIDKRY
-1080 RYDKDGI
+1080 RYNEEGV

-1174 EVKGDKPLKSLTS
+1174 ESKGDKSLKSLTS

-1200 GIAGY
+1200 GVAGY

-1259 ENVPPLSGMLNN
+1259 ESVPPLSGMLNK

-1286 EDSKILGEEFTSD
+1286 EDSKILGEEFTD
-1299 IADAKN
+1299 DVTEAKG
-1305 QVASEETVDKTEVKS
+1305 VAAEEVSNNVTPTVKS

-1351 ELPGKK
+1351 ELPGRKI
-1357 VKTAVNKE
+1357 KTAINKE
-1365 ARKSELRKAVSDLM
+1365 ARKSELRKAVSNLM

-1407 KLERESKVKVL
+1407 KLEREAKVKVL

-1433 VDKGIL
+1433 VNKGIL

-1463 EFFTQKRKAGLV
+1463 EFFTQKRKASLV

-1488 EVTEGKMDLAIR
+1488 EVTEGKMDQVKR
-1500 AKVLSEIDRAPELKF
+1500 AEVLSEIDR
-1515 SLNTKGK
+1515 
-1522 GKFESDNVRDNV
+1522 
-1534 SRFNVGDVAYESAM
+1534 
-1548 FKDEYWDYDIFEGTF
+1548 
-1563 GLKDGTLG
+1563 
-1571 EDKKSLVLAFGETT
+1571 
-1585 GETGITGKSTQ
+1585 
-1596 GLTNVFEVFGI
+1596 
-1607 VANSAVDLVKEKKLN
+1607 
-1622 SIVFTAKEDSRIRLY
+1622 
-1637 NALASKFSKELGWDI
+1637 
-1652 YNYPL
+1652 
-1657 EGETAFIVYD
+1657 
-1667 PKLTGETTKKL
+1667 L
-1678 PTLKFAKSLQSGSDK
+1678 PTLKFARSLQSGSDK

-1706 AKDLTLKRRVLI
+1706 AKDLTLKSKVLI

-1723 YFPPEHY
+1723 HFPPEHY
-1730 LRTSDWTSGTKLSTI
+1730 FRTSDWTSGTKLSTI
-1745 AKRLFDVTSGVKR
+1745 AKRLFDITSGLKR

-1768 EILVKENRLL
+1768 EILIKENRLL
-1778 DLDAM
+1778 DLDDM
-1783 RLEAEQKEVEFSL
+1783 RLKAEQKEVEFSL
-1796 EVLEALKEARRSK
+1796 DVLEAFKEARRSK

-1863 RNQGTNV
+1863 RNQATNV
-1870 WRELGAVERKI
+1870 WRELGAVERKTG
-1881 KVTDEHVFQA
+1881 VTDEHVFQA
-1891 IEHANAKLQLYKN
+1891 IEHANAKMQLYKN
-1904 LREGKKNAK
+1904 LREGGKNAK
-1913 ESLEFYK
+1913 ESLDFYK
-1920 KWIQDNYVQY
+1920 KWMQDNYVQY

-1967 KAIESGTREAWNKVP
+1967 KAIKSGTREAWNKVP

-2040 ASLLTGNNAVT
+2040 AGLLTGNNAVT

-2066 SEKTLASKV
+2066 QEKTLASKV

-2136 IDSKGKEGR
+2136 IDSQGKEGR

-2281 AKIAFSKTLDLNKDF
+2281 AKIAFSKSLDLNKDF
-2296 NDIIENKTGI
+2296 NDIIENKTSI

-2314 VKAEVAGASKGKFNF
+2314 VKAEVAGASKGKFKF

-2465 PDAGWVAGN
+2465 PDAGW
-2474 ISTDFIKTLN
+2474 L
-2484 TTKRSKY
+2484 
-2491 LESWKQNK
+2491 LE
-2499 DVIFSEANLN
+2499 I
-2509 KLEAAYGKNY
+2509 
-2519 REAMENMLKRMET
+2519 
-2532 GKNTSS
+2532 
-2538 GSDRLA
+2538 
-2544 ARATDWLTNSVGAI
+2544 
-2558 MFFNTRSA
+2558 
-2566 VLQTISAVNFVNF
+2566 
-2579 SDNNIL
+2579 
-2585 KAGQAF
+2585 
-2591 ANQPQYWSDF
+2591 
-2601 KKLFNSPFLLDRRSG
+2601 
-2616 LKLNVNEADIAAMAK
+2616 
-2631 GPGNSARNVIAGI
+2631 
-2644 LKAGF
+2644 
-2649 LPTQIA
+2649 
-2655 DSFAIASGGASFY
+2655 
-2668 RNRIKALQKE
+2668 
-2678 GLTEAEAEEQAFRD
+2678 
-2692 FREIAEESQQSSRP
+2692 
-2706 DKISQQQAGPLGRV
+2706 
-2720 VLAFANTPAQYARLI
+2720 
-2735 KKAASDLKNGRGDA
+2735 
-2749 KTNMSKI
+2749 
-2756 IYYGV
+2756 
-2761 AQNLLFSALQQALF
+2761 
-2775 AIAFDDEEEDEKK
+2775 
-2788 NEKYFNIVNG
+2788 
-2798 MSDSVLR
+2798 
-2805 GIGVGGA
+2805 
-2812 VVSVVKNT
+2812 
-2820 AIKLAK
+2820 
-2826 EAEKKEPKYQD
+2826 
-2837 AVVKGVL
+2837 
-2844 QISPPVS
+2844 
-2851 SKVGK
+2851 
-2856 LQSAGRSFSW
+2856 
-2866 NQEEMRTRGWSID
+2866 
-2879 NPAYLASA
+2879 
-2887 NVISAATNVPLDR
+2887 
-2900 AIKKITNIVDAGNE
+2900 
-2914 DIEYYKRVALALG
+2914 
-2927 WSAWEL
+2927 
-2933 GIDKKGGKV
+2933 
-2942 APPKTDMDK
+2942 
-2951 LYDLNKKQQ
+2951 
-2960 IDSLLSLGIS
+2960 
-2970 KKQIKA
+2970 
-2976 LKLEEDRVKAILDPK
+2976 
-2991 SVKKIKVS
+2991 
-2999 KRDSLFGLNKK
+2999 
-3010 DQVKALEKLGLTKKE
+3010 
-3025 IIALRLES
+3025 
-3033 DRVEAIINKQKKEV
+3033 
-3047 E
+3047 